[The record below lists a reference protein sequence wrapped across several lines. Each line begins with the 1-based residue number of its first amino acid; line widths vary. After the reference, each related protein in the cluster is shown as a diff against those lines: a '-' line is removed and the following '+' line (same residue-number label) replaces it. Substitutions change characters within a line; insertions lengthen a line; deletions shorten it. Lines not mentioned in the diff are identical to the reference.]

1 MSDQILDPQFPP
13 DWPEWTFGDS
23 PPVTVVSVVQ
33 CTPHSLRVE
42 VAHPGG
48 GRGEGGREGGREG
61 ERGREWGGGGGGG
74 GGRKRR
80 SKSAERVWKRGGGG
94 SERYGKGRGREG

>member
-48 GRGEGGREGGREG
+48 GRGEGGREGGRREG
-61 ERGREWGGGGGGG
+61 GREGGREEEKEQECRESLEERGRREREV
-74 GGRKRR
+74 RKG
-80 SKSAERVWKRGGGG
+80 ERERGMRDN
-94 SERYGKGRGREG
+94 EH